1 MKTLRRMLVGAVTT
15 LLVCFAAAASGQPGR
30 TTPPAGA
37 PLHVDGFDVEQVPQ
51 LSAGTPL
58 TFSLF
63 GTPGASAALRID
75 GAQRQ
80 LRLQEVQTGVYEGTY
95 VIADDDRITATSR
108 VTANLWLDNQAAT
121 AVLEE
126 PLQLGNSTVRACDDC
141 GVVET
146 VRAVDVDR
154 APGAVGAIAGG
165 LIGAIVG
172 RQVGKGDGR
181 RAVGILGALGGAIAG
196 REIERA
202 YAKRTHYELVV
213 RLRNGLTQARRYDT
227 QPPFKVGDRVRLADG
242 AWQRDPS
249 ALAH

>member
-1 MKTLRRMLVGAVTT
+1 MQTLRKVVVGTVTT
-15 LLVCFAAAASGQPGR
+15 LLVCCAAAASEQPVRIAPLSG
-30 TTPPAGA
+30 P

-75 GAQRQ
+75 GAQRP

-95 VIADDDRITATSR
+95 VIAVDDRITAASR
-108 VTANLWLDNQAAT
+108 VTADLWLANQAASV
-121 AVLEE
+121 VLEE
-126 PLQLGNSTVRACDDC
+126 PLLLGGSAVRPCDDC

-154 APGAVGAIAGG
+154 APGPMGAIAGG

-172 RQVGKGDGR
+172 SQVGKGDGR

-202 YAKRTHYELVV
+202 HAKRTRYELVV
-213 RLRNGLTQARRYDT
+213 RLRNGVTQTRRYDT

-242 AWQRDPS
+242 AWKSDPS
-249 ALAH
+249 ALP